1 MAYPTALA
9 MVHEGRVPRRSE
21 HREALR
27 QALGLDATTWAE
39 VLAASQDA
47 GDTAPALQQM
57 VREHMLT
64 QGLDERSLAETSGI
78 GYPAI
83 RNLVTK
89 GSLPRGETLESLAV
103 RIGLDPTLLQQAV
116 AQTRSGGHLNVTPLS
131 YDTEHPLSETQES
144 AVPAYDDSTPSLAQL
159 VSDTIV
165 RCGSSVAAFARENAI
180 PYVSLMK
187 LMNSGQPP
195 RRKTV
200 LDPLHKALGIPLDQ
214 FQASVER
221 SKSNPTPAEA
231 PKLVD
236 RAVNAFH
243 AQLLKLVEA
252 KGFTTKAF
260 AEAADISVLTA
271 AKLLKRGDLPGRQT
285 THEKLRNLMGLG
297 KDEYF
302 ALLESARPTEEPE
315 DQGPAVTTPGY
326 VTVASGAA
334 PVATTKGELFE
345 LIDRMSPAQLVALK
359 QFLLNV
365 L

>member
-1 MAYPTALA
+1 
-9 MVHEGRVPRRSE
+9 
-21 HREALR
+21 
-27 QALGLDATTWAE
+27 
-39 VLAASQDA
+39 
-47 GDTAPALQQM
+47 
-57 VREHMLT
+57 
-64 QGLDERSLAETSGI
+64 
-78 GYPAI
+78 
-83 RNLVTK
+83 
-89 GSLPRGETLESLAV
+89 
-103 RIGLDPTLLQQAV
+103 
-116 AQTRSGGHLNVTPLS
+116 LS
-131 YDTEHPLSETQES
+131 DDWEPSLSEPQES
-144 AVPAYDDSTPSLAQL
+144 AVPAYDESTPSLAQL

-165 RCGSSVAAFARENAI
+165 RSGSSVAAFARENDI

-187 LMNSGQPP
+187 LMGTGQPP

-200 LDPLHKALGIPLDQ
+200 LDPLQKALGIPQDQ
-214 FQASVER
+214 FQASLER
-221 SKSNPTPAEA
+221 SKTSPTPAEA

-236 RAVNAFH
+236 KAMNSFH
-243 AQLLKLVEA
+243 ARLLQLVED

-285 THEKLRNLMGLG
+285 THEKLRNLMGLN

-302 ALLESARPTEEPE
+302 ALLASARPADEPE
-315 DQGPAVTTPGY
+315 DNSPAVTTPGY

-359 QFLLNV
+359 QFLLSV